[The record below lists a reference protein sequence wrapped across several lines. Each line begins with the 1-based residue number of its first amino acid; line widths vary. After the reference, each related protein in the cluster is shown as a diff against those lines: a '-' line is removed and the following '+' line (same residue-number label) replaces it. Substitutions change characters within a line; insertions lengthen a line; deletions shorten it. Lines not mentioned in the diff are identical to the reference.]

1 MPDQPPPSEPTPA
14 PREPDYPT
22 LEGMSEWATKD
33 DVDALFAPVREAL
46 SQLKGPK
53 AQQAKKVEAALES
66 TEELLGQ
73 LLQIREK
80 LAEEKGQGK
89 GPK

>member
-1 MPDQPPPSEPTPA
+1 MPDKPPPSEPTAP

-22 LEGMSEWATKD
+22 LEGMSEWATQD
-33 DVDALFAPVREAL
+33 DVNALFAPVREAL

-53 AQQAKKVEAALES
+53 AQQAKKVEAALAS

-80 LAEEKGQGK
+80 LAAEGEQSKSSK
-89 GPK
+89 

>member
-1 MPDQPPPSEPTPA
+1 MPAKPPPPPTNP
-14 PREPDYPT
+14 PPEPDYPT
-22 LEGMSEWATKD
+22 LEGMSEWATQED
-33 DVDALFAPVREAL
+33 IQALFAPVRDAL

-53 AQQAKKVEAALES
+53 AQQAKKVEAALET

-80 LAEEKGQGK
+80 LAEERDQGK

>member
-1 MPDQPPPSEPTPA
+1 
-14 PREPDYPT
+14 
-22 LEGMSEWATKD
+22 MSEWATQD
-33 DVDALFAPVREAL
+33 DVNALFAPVREAL

-53 AQQAKKVEAALES
+53 AQQAKKVEAALAS

-80 LAEEKGQGK
+80 LAAEGEQSKSSK
-89 GPK
+89 